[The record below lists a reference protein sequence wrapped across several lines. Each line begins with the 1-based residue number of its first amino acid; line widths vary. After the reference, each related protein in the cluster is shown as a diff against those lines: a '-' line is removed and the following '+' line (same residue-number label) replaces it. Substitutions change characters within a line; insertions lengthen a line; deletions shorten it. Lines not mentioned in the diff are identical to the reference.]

1 MALGSFMLG
10 SMDLR
15 LAFCGAAC
23 VVVVVVVVVGLFVFV
38 VAR

>member
-1 MALGSFMLG
+1 VALGSFMLG

-23 VVVVVVVVVGLFVFV
+23 VVVVVVVVVVCLEEEGK
-38 VAR
+38 